1 MRHTSRVRLFAE
13 DLRPD
18 LPWLSGGFLL
28 TFFSGF
34 GQTYYVALF
43 AGHLKTDL
51 VLTEGEFGTLYTI
64 GTLASAALLTWA
76 GKLADTVS
84 IRLLGAGVI
93 AGLAATCVG
102 MSAVESAWTLALA
115 FFGLRFFGQG
125 MLTHVAMTA
134 MGRWFNR
141 KRGRAV
147 SIAAL
152 GLPASEGVLPLL
164 AVAAI
169 GLFGWRGAWIAGAAL
184 LVIVALPVFGV
195 LLRHERHPT
204 RGPAAA
210 AEPEQEDARRHWT
223 RGEVLRD
230 PLFYALMPVL
240 LAMPFIITALF
251 INQVPLVELKGW
263 QLAWFAANFPVLA
276 AAHVVGALAA
286 GRLADRFGARRLLT
300 VYLLPM
306 GAGILLLVVAESRL
320 VLPGAMVLLGASLGF
335 ASTTHGAV
343 WPELYGARH
352 LGAIRAV
359 TTALA
364 VFATA
369 LSPGLVGILMDR
381 GVGLELQLGV
391 MGVYCFAA
399 SLWTMLLQGRLE
411 RIAAG

>member
-1 MRHTSRVRLFAE
+1 MRLLAE

-93 AGLAATCVG
+93 AGLAATCLG
-102 MSAVESAWTLALA
+102 MSAVSSAWALALV

-147 SIAAL
+147 AIAAL
-152 GLPASEGVLPLL
+152 GAPAGEAVLPLA

-169 GLFGWRGAWIAGAAL
+169 GLFGWREAWIAAAAL
-184 LVIVALPVFGV
+184 LAVLALPVFGV

-210 AEPEQEDARRHWT
+210 TQPEAEGTRRHWT

-230 PLFYALMPVL
+230 PAFYGLMPVL
-240 LAMPFIITALF
+240 LAMPFIITAVF
-251 INQVPLVELKGW
+251 INQVPLVALKGW
-263 QLAWFAANFPVLA
+263 ELAWFAANFPVLA
-276 AAHVVGALAA
+276 AAHVTSALAA
-286 GRLADRFGARRLLT
+286 GWLADRLGARRLLT
-300 VYLLPM
+300 IYLLPL
-306 GAGILLLVVAESRL
+306 GIGLLLLVFAETRL
-320 VLPGAMVLLGASLGF
+320 VLPAVMLLLGASLGF
-335 ASTTHGAV
+335 TSTTHGAV
-343 WPELYGARH
+343 WPELYGTRH
-352 LGAIRAV
+352 LGGIRSL

-364 VFATA
+364 VFASA
-369 LSPGLVGILMDR
+369 LSPGLVGILMDG

-391 MGVYCFAA
+391 MGIYCFAA
-399 SLWTMLLQGRLE
+399 SLWTVLMQGRLD

>member
-1 MRHTSRVRLFAE
+1 MRQ

-51 VLTEGEFGTLYTI
+51 VLTEGEFGTLYTL

-102 MSAVESAWTLALA
+102 MSAVSSAATLALA

-164 AVAAI
+164 AVGAI
-169 GLFGWRGAWIAGAAL
+169 GLFGWREAWIAAAVL
-184 LVIVALPVFGV
+184 LVLVALPVFGV

-210 AEPEQEDARRHWT
+210 RVPDEQGARRHWT

-230 PLFYALMPVL
+230 PLFYALMPVM
-240 LAMPFIITALF
+240 LATPFIITALF
-251 INQVPLVELKGW
+251 INQVPLVEIKGW
-263 QLAWFAANFPVLA
+263 ELAWFAANFPVLA
-276 AAHVVGALAA
+276 ASHVAGALAA
-286 GRLADRFGARRLLT
+286 GRLADRLGARRLLT

-306 GAGILLLVVAESRL
+306 GAGILLLVMAESRL
-320 VLPGAMVLLGASLGF
+320 VLPAAMVLLGTSLGF

-343 WPELYGARH
+343 WPELYGVRH

-369 LSPGLVGILMDR
+369 LSPGLVGILMDG
-381 GVGLELQLGV
+381 GVALELQLTV
-391 MGVYCFAA
+391 MALYCVAA
-399 SLWTMLLQGRLE
+399 SVWTALLQGRLD
-411 RIAAG
+411 RLAAG